1 MISQVVAGFVVP
13 ATEKPQAARR
23 SGAWELGDWGSHHQK
38 PLEKQVENGSYM
50 WFIDYRTTKNHE
62 ELQKTGGFS
71 LDFVGSFCM
80 KNL

>member
-1 MISQVVAGFVVP
+1 VISQVVAGFVVP

-50 WFIDYRTTKNHE
+50 
-62 ELQKTGGFS
+62 
-71 LDFVGSFCM
+71 
-80 KNL
+80 